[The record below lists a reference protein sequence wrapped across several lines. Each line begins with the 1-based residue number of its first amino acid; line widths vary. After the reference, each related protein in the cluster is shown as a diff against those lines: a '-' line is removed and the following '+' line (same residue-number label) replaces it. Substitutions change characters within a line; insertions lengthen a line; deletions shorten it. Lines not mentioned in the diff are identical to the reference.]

1 MTYALFDRDQEVLED
16 LYQVVNPDDLDIVLL
31 GALSKRYI
39 PESATGDLIWEIAAG
54 WGLTKY
60 ELDVKCRKI
69 WASGFRPGH
78 NVIDQEVL

>member
-16 LYQVVNPDDLDIVLL
+16 LYQVVNPDDQDIVLL

-78 NVIDQEVL
+78 NVINQEVL